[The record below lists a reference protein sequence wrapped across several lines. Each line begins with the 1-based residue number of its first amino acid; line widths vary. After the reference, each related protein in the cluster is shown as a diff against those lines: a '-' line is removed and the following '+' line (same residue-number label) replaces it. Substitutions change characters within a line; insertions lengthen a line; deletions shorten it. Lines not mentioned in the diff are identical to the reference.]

1 MFHPKEWLG
10 DAVINFCLKLL
21 ADELAAAYPR
31 KFAFKDTNFFKS
43 RTRELL
49 NGNVEYKKVRNWK
62 KQFDVLQCEKIFVP
76 INIRN
81 SHW

>member
-21 ADELAAAYPR
+21 ADEFPKR
-31 KFAFKDTNFFKS
+31 KCALKDTNFFKS

-49 NGNVEYKKVRNWK
+49 NGNVEYKKVTNWK

>member
-21 ADELAAAYPR
+21 ADEFPKR
-31 KFAFKDTNFFKS
+31 KCAFKDTNFFKS
-43 RTRELL
+43 RTCEL
-49 NGNVEYKKVRNWK
+49 NGKVEYKKLTRRGV
-62 KQFDVLQCEKIFVP
+62 QQEFDVLQCEKIFVP

>member
-1 MFHPKEWLG
+1 MFHPKERLG

-49 NGNVEYKKVRNWK
+49 NGNVQKGQK
-62 KQFDVLQCEKIFVP
+62 LEKA
-76 INIRN
+76 IRRVAV
-81 SHW
+81 

>member
-21 ADELAAAYPR
+21 ADEFPKR
-31 KFAFKDTNFFKS
+31 KCAFKDTNFFKS

-49 NGNVEYKKVRNWK
+49 NGNVEYKKVTNWK

>member
-21 ADELAAAYPR
+21 ADEFPKR
-31 KFAFKDTNFFKS
+31 KCAFKDTNFFKS
-43 RTRELL
+43 RTCEL
-49 NGNVEYKKVRNWK
+49 NGKVEYKKLTRRL
-62 KQFDVLQCEKIFVP
+62 QQEFDVLQCEKIFVP